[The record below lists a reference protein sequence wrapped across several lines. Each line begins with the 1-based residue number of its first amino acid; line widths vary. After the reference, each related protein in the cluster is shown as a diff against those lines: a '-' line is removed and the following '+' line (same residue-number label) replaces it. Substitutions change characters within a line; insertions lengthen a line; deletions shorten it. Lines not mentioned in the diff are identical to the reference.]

1 MTERLSGV
9 FAFVQAAE
17 AGSFALAAERMG
29 LSRSAV
35 GKTIGRLEGRLGVRL
50 FHRTTRSQ
58 SLTDEGQAFYERC
71 VRALAELE
79 AAEAALDTGRRTPSG
94 RLRISVPILFGRRC
108 VAPIL
113 VDVARRHPR
122 LELDISFTDRPV
134 DLIEDGFD
142 LVVRTGTL
150 ADNAGLVARR
160 LGMQVMVICTAPAYL
175 AEHGHPLTLDDL
187 AGHESLAYGRG
198 NRIVPWRFLST
209 DGRVREAQ
217 ITSRMRFDDLE
228 AIADAATAGAGLA
241 WLPYWLVADRIRS
254 GDLVKVLE
262 GERGLGYDIHAVW
275 PQTRHLPLKVR
286 VVIDELA
293 ARIPATMAAGADDRA
308 DRTAVTPDQPSNSL

>member
-1 MTERLSGV
+1 MGERLSGI

-17 AGSFALAAERMG
+17 AGSFARAAERMG

-35 GKTIGRLEGRLGVRL
+35 GKSIARLEERLGVRL

-79 AAEAALDTGRRTPSG
+79 AAKTALDSGRRAPSG
-94 RLRISVPILFGRRC
+94 RLRLSVPILFGRRC

-113 VDVARRHPR
+113 IEVARRHSG
-122 LELDISFTDRPV
+122 LELDVSFTDRPV
-134 DLIEDGFD
+134 DLIEDGLD

-150 ADNAGLVARR
+150 ADRAGLTARW
-160 LGMQVMVICTAPAYL
+160 LGTQAMVICASPAYL
-175 AEHGHPLTLDDL
+175 AEHGRPFTLDDL
-187 AGHESLAYGRG
+187 ARRDSLAYGSGGR
-198 NRIVPWRFLST
+198 VTPWRFLDI

-217 ITSRMRFDDLE
+217 IASRIRFDDLE
-228 AIADAATAGAGLA
+228 AIANAATAGAGLA
-241 WLPYWLVADRIRS
+241 WLPYWLVADRIRA
-254 GDLVKVLE
+254 GNLTQVLE
-262 GERGLGYDIHAVW
+262 GEAGVGYDVYAVW

-286 VVIDELA
+286 VVVDELA
-293 ARIPATMAAGADDRA
+293 ARIPSLLAAGVDER
-308 DRTAVTPDQPSNSL
+308 SG